1 MPFQITGKVL
11 PTTLLAVVVQF
22 SPTYHLE
29 NPSGDGCF
37 LELGVRHVA
46 KQRSQYPR
54 RITINQYIHPQKVVV
69 KKKKKKAERLR

>member
-54 RITINQYIHPQKVVV
+54 RITINQYITSTEGGCE
-69 KKKKKKAERLR
+69 KKKKKAERLR